1 MLTPAL
7 ASSVSNVLA
16 VIQAMII
23 QLEEECYLLN
33 NNNKGDYLKDTS
45 LMLNCQFVY
54 LKNKNQSQSQF
65 VCGLNIQL

>member
-54 LKNKNQSQSQF
+54 LKNKISRSHSLH
-65 VCGLNIQL
+65 VG